1 MDQILGDISGNS
13 SSPGI
18 EHNKT
23 TPFEVPEYVIENED
37 VLLVENITTY
47 SIDVTELR

>member
-1 MDQILGDISGNS
+1 MDQILGEISGNS
-13 SSPGI
+13 SSPRI
-18 EHNKT
+18 EHNQT

-37 VLLVENITTY
+37 VLLLENVTTY